1 MERLPDV
8 ELLTL
13 LAVAR
18 MGDGAYGVGILDEI
32 RAFSGKEVSIAA
44 VYAALERLERQGL
57 VRAGLLDPI
66 PERGGRARRHFRVT
80 ASGRSRLRLE
90 RAAAMRVWRLKP
102 IDPVEDDPKA
112 W

>member
-18 MGDGAYGVGILDEI
+18 MADGAYGVGILDEI
-32 RAFSGKEVSIAA
+32 RASSGKEVSIAA
-44 VYAALERLERQGL
+44 VYAALERLERHGL
-57 VRAGLLDPI
+57 IRAGLSDPL
-66 PERGGRARRHFRVT
+66 PDRGGRARRQFRVT
-80 ASGRSRLRLE
+80 AAGRSRLRQE
-90 RAAAMRVWRLKP
+90 RAAAMRIWRLKP
-102 IDPVEDDPKA
+102 LEPLEDDPKS

>member
-1 MERLPDV
+1 
-8 ELLTL
+8 
-13 LAVAR
+13 
-18 MGDGAYGVGILDEI
+18 
-32 RAFSGKEVSIAA
+32 

-57 VRAGLLDPI
+57 VRAGLSDPI

-102 IDPVEDDPKA
+102 IDSLEDDPKA

>member
-13 LAVAR
+13 LAVGR

-32 RAFSGKEVSIAA
+32 RASSGKEVSIAA

-57 VRAGLLDPI
+57 VRAGLSDPI

-102 IDPVEDDPKA
+102 IDSLEDDPKA

>member
-1 MERLPDV
+1 MDRLPDV

-18 MGDGAYGVGILDEI
+18 MGDGCYGIGILDEI
-32 RAFSGKEVSIAA
+32 RASSGKEVSIAA
-44 VYAALERLERQGL
+44 VYAALERLEGQGL
-57 VRAGLLDPI
+57 IRGGLSNPL

-80 ASGRSRLRLE
+80 ASGRSRLRHE
-90 RAAAMRVWRLKP
+90 RAAAMRIWRLKP
-102 IDPVEDDPKA
+102 IEPLNDDPKS